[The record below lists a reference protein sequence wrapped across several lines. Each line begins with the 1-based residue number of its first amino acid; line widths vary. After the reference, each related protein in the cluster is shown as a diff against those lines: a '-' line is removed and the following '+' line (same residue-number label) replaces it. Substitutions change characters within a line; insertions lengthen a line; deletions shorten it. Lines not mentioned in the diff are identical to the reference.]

1 MLSDNIY
8 DYNTVSQG
16 KITIPNVDDA
26 EEFELTDVSNI
37 VRLLIN
43 DPRLLDHRFSHRQKN
58 PNKFRDLI
66 VWYETP
72 NAITH

>member
-26 EEFELTDVSNI
+26 EELELTDVSKI

-43 DPRLLDHRFSHRQKN
+43 DPCLLDHRFSHRQKTLTSFVILLYGM
-58 PNKFRDLI
+58 KLQ
-66 VWYETP
+66 TP
-72 NAITH
+72 